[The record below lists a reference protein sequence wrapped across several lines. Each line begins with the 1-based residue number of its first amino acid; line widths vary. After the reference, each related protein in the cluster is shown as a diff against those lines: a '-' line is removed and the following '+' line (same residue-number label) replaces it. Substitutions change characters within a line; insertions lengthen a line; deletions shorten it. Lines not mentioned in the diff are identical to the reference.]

1 MLSLSSGGDPDSA
14 VGGRLKKEAI
24 LSLLVAGVLGG
35 SYLEFQVHQ
44 NTDMPEQAIEAITPE
59 LPFETIEPLPPV
71 LEKLQPPPPPPPLP
85 PAPEE
90 AEDVSGEPTFTPF
103 TVAPSIL
110 NRQEVIEAMARE
122 YPPLLRNAGIG
133 GTIRVYFFIEADGTV
148 GSVQI
153 DQSSGH
159 EGLDAAA
166 LSVAEVYQFSPALNR
181 DEAVPVWVSFP
192 ITFQVNRS
200 G

>member
-1 MLSLSSGGDPDSA
+1 
-14 VGGRLKKEAI
+14 
-24 LSLLVAGVLGG
+24 LVAGVLGG

-44 NTDMPEQAIEAITPE
+44 NTDTPEQAIEAITPE